1 MQITDTG
8 AHLITW
14 KYSNKPDRI
23 NHAIDLDGDHM
34 LFVVSAGDWGD
45 YEWILAK
52 DGHAIMHSNDAYGSP
67 ERALMHGLN
76 KCDQENYL

>member
-1 MQITDTG
+1 MKITDTG

-23 NHAIDLDGDHM
+23 NHAIDIDGEHM

-52 DGHAIMHSNDAYGSP
+52 GGRAIMHSNDAYGSP

-76 KCDQENYL
+76 KCAEENYL